1 MELNIDNIVY
11 TISDYTQVE
20 REVRSLTAGIAFL
33 KQLEESNFITEN
45 IDNEKLN
52 EILYELVLMQ
62 ESLCE
67 KHEDLGEKCKKLIY
81 GKRGKNGKENGG
93 ENGKESD

>member
-1 MELNIDNIVY
+1 MELNIDDIVY
-11 TISDYTQVE
+11 TISDYTEVE

-33 KQLEESNFITEN
+33 NELEHLNFMTDH

-52 EILYELVLMQ
+52 EILGELVLMRK
-62 ESLCE
+62 SLCE
-67 KHEDLGEKCKKLIY
+67 KYEDLGEKCKNLIY
-81 GKRGKNGKENGG
+81 GKRG